1 MVKFKDQKDLH
12 NKIRKKLVEL
22 NELTDKS
29 EIYYSYL
36 FDEEIDRLDITVIL
50 NNLIREHGIPKRF
63 KIHSVDIDNGF
74 FLGISVDKYISSKY
88 EDRIDRK
95 GLSEVIEKIKP
106 YLGLMDKVLNPF
118 NHLKLHI
125 TDIQTDYIKG
135 KVEKMRFVLD
145 SSQYI
150 FSMVIEIE
158 QMPDKYFNLA
168 YLKNVI
174 NPTYGVLGRDDEYL
188 SYGAIE
194 IPAREYVENCLTI
207 KKPSE
212 LSNIIKEDMKMLGDK
227 VRKTYM
233 DYIEFVTPIK

>member
-1 MVKFKDQKDLH
+1 
-12 NKIRKKLVEL
+12 
-22 NELTDKS
+22 
-29 EIYYSYL
+29 
-36 FDEEIDRLDITVIL
+36 
-50 NNLIREHGIPKRF
+50 
-63 KIHSVDIDNGF
+63 
-74 FLGISVDKYISSKY
+74 
-88 EDRIDRK
+88 
-95 GLSEVIEKIKP
+95 
-106 YLGLMDKVLNPF
+106 
-118 NHLKLHI
+118 
-125 TDIQTDYIKG
+125 
-135 KVEKMRFVLD
+135 MRFVLD

-188 SYGAIE
+188 SYGVIK

-212 LSNIIKEDMKMLGDK
+212 LSNIIKEDMKMLEDK

>member
-106 YLGLMDKVLNPF
+106 YLDFMDKVLNPF

-135 KVEKMRFVLD
+135 KVEK
-145 SSQYI
+145 
-150 FSMVIEIE
+150 
-158 QMPDKYFNLA
+158 MPDKYFNLA

-188 SYGAIE
+188 SYGVIE

-212 LSNIIKEDMKMLGDK
+212 LSNVIKEDMKMLGDK